1 MESESFGV
9 EVISYT
15 THLDGKLCIAR
26 ATVGVRGSEECDGV
40 VALLDDEHTGNFLVA
55 VYDEVAAEFV
65 GVFIEL
71 D

>member
-1 MESESFGV
+1 MESEGFGV

-15 THLDGKLCIAR
+15 THLDGKLSVSGTTI
-26 ATVGVRGSEECDGV
+26 GIWGSEEGDGV
-40 VALLDDEHTGNFLVA
+40 VSFLDDEHTDNFLVA